1 MTSSKNSHKGQDNET
16 STQDQEI
23 PGMQLEKYSTKKP
36 LIPEGTE
43 KIQEEMNKTKKE
55 LEKLKGYILKKYPF
69 TKTLSI
75 LHPQTAKFFIEEEE
89 IPKETE
95 KYIQF
100 YWIVPEEQ
108 FKNIAKLKQD
118 VVKEVEK
125 VQDKLKQKIW
135 LQVKTPVDI
144 WELCFDSKFEMASA
158 VSMSMPLYDDG
169 LLAALRVAEI
179 HKSMVLQ
186 KFDKYVVSY
195 VLGGSLVR
203 GDAVK
208 TSDVD
213 VFLIINDTDVK
224 RMQRVELIE
233 RLRSIIYGY
242 VPEATSLAGV
252 KQNILNV
259 QIYILTDFWQS
270 VRDANPVIF
279 TFIRDGVP
287 TYDRHTFMPWKAL
300 LKMGKLKPSP
310 EAIDMFMSMGDN
322 TIKRAKRA
330 LLDILLQDIYWS
342 VITPSQGLLMLYGL
356 PPPTTKET
364 YIEMKRV
371 FVDKEKLLEP
381 KFIKILEEI
390 TIKYYKGYEH
400 EKIKEVSGKE
410 IDYLLKGT
418 EEYLNRLKELRVQ
431 IEKKAQVKTIE
442 QVYEDLFNLLKS
454 LMGNKSPALLAEE
467 FDKEFVKKG
476 KFTHQHSRILKDV
489 IDAKAESKKGKLTLH
504 KADETRKNAG
514 VLINALIEFSQ
525 RKDLALLERGRMRI
539 RYGEHKIAELLNAD
553 GKTFLFEGS
562 VVRKITDKL
571 ENSSM
576 EEVNEAVEKQKP
588 KQSLELNPRVFT
600 VLKRDLGDFEII
612 L

>member
-1 MTSSKNSHKGQDNET
+1 MAAGKNNHDKSSKENEET
-16 STQDQEI
+16 SQEI
-23 PGMQLEKYSTKKP
+23 PGMNLDNKYKQKQI
-36 LIPEGTE
+36 LPEGTE
-43 KIQEEMNKTKKE
+43 KMQEEMNKTKKE

-69 TKTLSI
+69 TIALSI
-75 LHPQTAKFFIEEEE
+75 LHPQTVKFFIEEEE
-89 IPKETE
+89 VPKETD
-95 KYIQF
+95 KYMQL
-100 YWIVPEEQ
+100 YWLVPEDQ
-108 FKNIAKLKQD
+108 FKNISKLKQD
-118 VVKEVEK
+118 VVKELEK
-125 VQDKLKQKIW
+125 IQDKLKQKIW
-135 LQVKTPVDI
+135 LQIKTPVDL
-144 WELCFDSKFEMASA
+144 WEICFDSKFEMASA
-158 VSMSMPLYDDG
+158 IAMSMPLYDQG
-169 LLAALRVAEI
+169 MLAALRVAEI

-195 VLGGSLVR
+195 VLGGSMVR

-208 TSDVD
+208 TSDID

-242 VPEATSLAGV
+242 IPEATSLAGV
-252 KQNILNV
+252 KQNMLNV

-270 VRDANPVIF
+270 VKDANPIIF

-287 TYDRHTFMPWKAL
+287 IYDRHTFMPWKAL

-310 EAIDMFMSMGDN
+310 EAIDMFMSMGDS

-330 LLDILLQDIYWS
+330 LLDILLQDLYWS
-342 VITPSQGLLMLYGL
+342 VITPSQALLMLYGL

-364 YIEMKRV
+364 YKEMKRI

-381 KFIKILEEI
+381 KYIKILEDI

-400 EKIKEVSGKE
+400 EKIKEISGKE
-410 IDYLLKGT
+410 IDFLMKGT
-418 EEYLNRLKELRVQ
+418 EDYLNRLKALRVQ
-431 IEKKAQVKTIE
+431 IEKQAQVKTIE
-442 QVYEDLFNLLKS
+442 QVYEDLFKLLKS
-454 LMGNKSPALLAEE
+454 LVGNKTQNLIIEE
-467 FDKEFVKKG
+467 FEKEFVKKG
-476 KFTHQHSRILKDV
+476 KFTHQHLRILKDV

-504 KADETRKNAG
+504 KADEIRRNA
-514 VLINALIEFSQ
+514 VLLINALIEFMQ
-525 RKDLALLERGRMRI
+525 RKDLITLERGRMRI
-539 RYGEHKIAELLNAD
+539 KYGEHKIAEILNAD

-562 VVRKITDKL
+562 VVKKITDKI

-576 EEVNEAVEKQKP
+576 EEVNEAVEKQKAR
-588 KQSLELNPRVFT
+588 QSLELNPRVFS